1 MDAFEDAYRRF
12 GESVFRFT
20 WRLVGRRPIAEE
32 ITADVFVS
40 LLQHK
45 DTVRADQLP
54 AWLFTVAR
62 HRAMD
67 YWRRNAVEDRFT
79 RTLPADPV
87 VPPADAATLA
97 LFDHRALKPVHRAC
111 LKLRYGRGM
120 SVGEVARAIG
130 LSEIQVKGYLQYAR
144 ERLRAD
150 LTTDPK

>member
-1 MDAFEDAYRRF
+1 MDTLEDAYRRF

-40 LLQHK
+40 LLQNRES
-45 DTVRADQLP
+45 VRLDELP
-54 AWLFTVAR
+54 AWLYTVAR

-67 YWRRNAVEDRFT
+67 YWRRHAVEDRFT

-87 VPPADAATLA
+87 VAPSDAAALA
-97 LFDHRALKPVHRAC
+97 LFDHRGLKPVHRAC
-111 LKLRYGRGM
+111 LKLRYGSGM
-120 SVGEVARAIG
+120 SVVEVAEALG
-130 LSEIQVKGYLQYAR
+130 LSENQVKGYLQYAR

-150 LTTDPK
+150 LTTDSR

>member
-1 MDAFEDAYRRF
+1 MDALEDAYRRF

-40 LLQHK
+40 LLQNK
-45 DTVRADQLP
+45 DTVRVEQLP

-67 YWRRNAVEDRFT
+67 YWRHNAVEDRYT

-87 VPPADAATLA
+87 APPADAAALA
-97 LFDHRALKPVHRAC
+97 LFEHRGLKPVHRTC
-111 LKLRYGRGM
+111 LKLRYGSGM
-120 SVGEVARAIG
+120 SVAEVARALG
-130 LSEIQVKGYLQYAR
+130 LSEVQVKGYLQYAR
-144 ERLRAD
+144 QRLRAD
-150 LTTDPK
+150 LMTDPR